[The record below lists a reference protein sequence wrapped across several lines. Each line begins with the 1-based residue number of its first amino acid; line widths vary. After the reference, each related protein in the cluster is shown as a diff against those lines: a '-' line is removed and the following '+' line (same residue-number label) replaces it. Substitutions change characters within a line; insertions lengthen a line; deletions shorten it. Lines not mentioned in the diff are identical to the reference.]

1 MSIARTL
8 ITAVF
13 GALIAFYITDMF
25 MTTMI
30 LGTDVGSVLLQNIMP
45 ILVAAVAVVVV
56 VSVGFSARLTR
67 GD

>member
-1 MSIARTL
+1 MNVARVL

-13 GALIAFYITDMF
+13 GALIAFFVTNLF

-30 LGTDVGSVLLQNIMP
+30 LGTEGGSVLLQNIMP

-56 VSVGFSARLTR
+56 VSVGFSARLT
-67 GD
+67 GGN